1 MTYAPN
7 LHVNVNMKS
16 SSAETAET
24 VEIGELAGRY
34 GLAGHVLRHW
44 EAMGLLS
51 PARRANGRRR
61 YGPEDDARV
70 ALIVRAKEA
79 GASLEQIRELVT
91 AGDGARRRE
100 VLVRHRAELAR
111 RMERLRTSMEMIEH
125 VLECPAEDFFECPEF
140 QRMLAAGETTGE
152 KAGETA
158 GAAPVSARPP
168 GG

>member
-1 MTYAPN
+1 
-7 LHVNVNMKS
+7 MKS
-16 SSAETAET
+16 SVAET

-34 GLAGHVLRHW
+34 GLATHVLRHW
-44 EAMGLLS
+44 EAMGLLT

-100 VLVRHRAELAR
+100 ILARHRAELAL
-111 RMERLRTSMEMIEH
+111 RMDRLRTSMEMIEH
-125 VLECPAEDFFECPEF
+125 VLACPAEDFFECPEF
-140 QRMLAAGETTGE
+140 RRMLTAGEVPC
-152 KAGETA
+152 ETHCE
-158 GAAPVSARPP
+158 G
-168 GG
+168 